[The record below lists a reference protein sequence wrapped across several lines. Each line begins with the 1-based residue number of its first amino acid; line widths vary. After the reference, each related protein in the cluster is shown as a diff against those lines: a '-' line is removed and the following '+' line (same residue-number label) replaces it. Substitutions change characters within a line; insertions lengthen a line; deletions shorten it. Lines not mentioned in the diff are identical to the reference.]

1 MEKHSRVK
9 MNITVEFDPKKTA
22 FILGPSINRLCIDA
36 ENSDPNTLP
45 LDYTTVCEEGIR
57 YALGFVQPNECSNK
71 RRLLQNACELN
82 PLYAAHEVTSI
93 LTRNGVYDTWLML
106 LHKKMVGSTGQNMY
120 TKHFALQFL
129 SAMNQKGALLA
140 TTCYVEVLEQV
151 LNLKPVSLT
160 ENDVNSKV
168 LGNGGWPNSLLHIFG
183 MFSQPD
189 TVVFDFL
196 AENHMPSLTKEGR
209 GILKLFLQRNLFF
222 IGFDDNNFDQGAQRF
237 VELVSSQLSH
247 PGAMVP
253 VFFSAASNTSGNALL
268 DNFLKVYYGEKTS
281 LSVFHQMLYA
291 SGTNTGTCLCKKSG
305 NYTRSY
311 ML

>member
-1 MEKHSRVK
+1 MDV
-9 MNITVEFDPKKTA
+9 TVEFDPKKTA
-22 FILGPSINRLCIDA
+22 FILGPSINRLCIDTD
-36 ENSDPNTLP
+36 NCNPDSVP
-45 LDYTTVCEEGIR
+45 LDYTAVCEEGIK
-57 YALGFVQPNECSNK
+57 YALGFVQPDECTNK

-93 LTRNGVYDTWLML
+93 LTRNGVYDTWLVL
-106 LHKKMVGSTGQNMY
+106 LHNKMIGSSGQSMY

-160 ENDVNSKV
+160 ETAVNSKV
-168 LGNGGWPNSLLHIFG
+168 LGNGGWPNSLLHIYG
-183 MFSQPD
+183 MFSQPS

-196 AENHMPSLTKEGR
+196 AENSSPSLTKEGW

-222 IGFDDNNFDQGAQRF
+222 IGFDDGNFDQAAQRF
-237 VELVSSQLSH
+237 VELVSSQLCH
-247 PGAMVP
+247 PGAMLP
-253 VFFSAASNTSGNALL
+253 VFFSLANNTSSNTLL
-268 DNFLKVYYGEKTS
+268 TNFLKVYYGEKTS

-291 SGTNTGTCLCKKSG
+291 SGTNTGMVPK
-305 NYTRSY
+305 
-311 ML
+311 